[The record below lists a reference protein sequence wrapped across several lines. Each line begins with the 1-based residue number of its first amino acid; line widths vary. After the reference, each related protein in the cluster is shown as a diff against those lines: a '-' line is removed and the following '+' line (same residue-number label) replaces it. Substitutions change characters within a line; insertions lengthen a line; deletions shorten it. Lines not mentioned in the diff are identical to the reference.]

1 MKKIFTLLIG
11 CLTCTMV
18 MAQQNNPP
26 VAVNDTVS
34 CRLGHGMTVNVI
46 NNDYD
51 PDGDTFYIALVGK
64 GSGYIIPTFT
74 DSTITF
80 YITEY
85 LHFGGF
91 TGYVSFLYLLKDEHG
106 EFNNS
111 SIGYLVVN
119 VINDSYDS
127 LNVNSITARINAY
140 GSHFFDMS
148 SNTFGYNGGTTTYNY
163 PSGSRKSTLFK
174 QSLWIGG
181 KDGQG
186 NLRISAERYRQDGM
200 DFFCGPLSTDG
211 NCTVDSASLPNWYK
225 IWKINA
231 SDIEYHVRNYNQSGY
246 IPLPAIRDWPAHGD
260 PLLKQA
266 EYIAPFVDTDG
277 DGVYNP
283 LAGDYPLI
291 RGDQCIFFV
300 FNDMTLTG
308 RETGNS
314 TPMGI
319 EVHGMAYAFLPYD
332 SVNANTMFITYKIFN
347 RSNVDYTDVYLG
359 IWADFDIGHAY
370 DDYVQCD
377 VEGGY
382 FFAMNGDSIDG
393 NGEPEAYGE
402 NPPVQAI
409 VVLGGAYLDA
419 DNLDNPAGGC
429 DFSINGV
436 NFGDGVVDNE
446 RLGLTG
452 FMFNLNSASPIN
464 GDPRYAEQYYQYLSG
479 LWKDGSQMLYGGG
492 GHYSLGAYGP
502 ASKFM
507 FPGSSDICHW
517 GTGGTAPFGPI
528 DWTME
533 SSGYTPN
540 DVRGLGI
547 TGPFS
552 FPAGGYQQVDLAFVT
567 ARSFTPGLTALD
579 VLRNR
584 IDSLKVR
591 YYQSSE
597 DFGRYFA
604 SAINERPANLPSFD
618 LRPNPAH
625 RQFVIR
631 LHSTTGQAIIQIT
644 DLTGR
649 TCYSGLL
656 YPGDNNVDIANLK
669 PGIYLVQVIENHLRS
684 VKKLIVR

>member
-34 CRLGHGMTVNVI
+34 CRLGHGMIVNVI

-51 PDGDTFYIALVGK
+51 PDGHAIHIAFLLGN
-64 GSGYIIPTFT
+64 SLSATHT
-74 DSTITF
+74 DST
-80 YITEY
+80 
-85 LHFGGF
+85 
-91 TGYVSFLYLLKDEHG
+91 VSFYLDYDMLAGFKGLITIRYLLKDELGLFG
-106 EFNNS
+106 EFS
-111 SIGYLVVN
+111 VGAL
-119 VINDSYDS
+119 VINVLNESYDS
-127 LNVNSITARINAY
+127 LDVNHITARVNAY
-140 GSHFFDMS
+140 GSHFWDIS
-148 SNTFGYNGGTTTYNY
+148 STVLGYNGGATTYNY
-163 PSGSRKSTLFK
+163 PSGSSKSTLFK

-181 KDGQG
+181 KDEQG
-186 NLRISAERYRQDGM
+186 NLRISSERYRQIGM
-200 DFFCGPLSTDG
+200 DFLCGPLSTDG
-211 NCTVDSASLPNWYK
+211 NSTVDSASLPNWYK
-225 IWKINA
+225 TWKINA
-231 SDIEYHVRNYNQSGY
+231 AEIEYHVRNYNQPGY
-246 IPLPAIRDWPAHGD
+246 FPIPAIRDWPAHGD
-260 PLLKQA
+260 PLLNQA

-291 RGDQCIFFV
+291 RGEQCIFFV
-300 FNDMTLTG
+300 FNDMSLTG

-332 SVNANTMFITYKIFN
+332 SVNANSIFFTYKIFN
-347 RSNVDYTDVYLG
+347 RANVDYTDVYLG
-359 IWADFDIGHAY
+359 IWADFDIGNAW

-377 VEGGY
+377 VDRGY
-382 FFAMNGDSIDG
+382 FCALNGDSIDG

-409 VVLGGAYLDA
+409 LVLGGAYMDA

-429 DFSINGV
+429 DYGINGV

-446 RLGLTG
+446 RFGLTG
-452 FMFNLNSASPIN
+452 FVYYNNNNSPIN
-464 GDPRYAEQYYQYLSG
+464 GDPIYGEQYYQYLSG

-502 ASKFM
+502 ATKFM
-507 FPGSSDICHW
+507 FPGTSDPCNW
-517 GTGGTAPFGPI
+517 GTGGTAPFGPV
-528 DWTME
+528 DWTMA
-533 SSGYTPN
+533 SAGFMPG
-540 DVRGLGI
+540 DMRGLGI

-567 ARSFTPGLTALD
+567 ARSFTPGTTAMDILN
-579 VLRNR
+579 NR
-584 IDSLKVR
+584 IDSLRLR
-591 YYQSSE
+591 YFQNSE
-597 DFGRYFA
+597 NFGRYFA
-604 SAINERPANLPSFD
+604 TGINERPANLPSFE

-631 LHSTTGQAIIQIT
+631 LHSTTGPAIIEMT

-649 TCYSGLL
+649 TCYSGIL